1 MELSGAGNR
10 HLLIR
15 LKSEERK
22 MDMKIDTKFTVESL
36 AKNYEKGRCPRC
48 GKMNMR
54 EEQLL
59 NSLSRYC
66 DVYICSDCGN
76 EEAMIDWT
84 GDTVL
89 PFEKW
94 AVVQSVLAEMNT
106 VQGRKKF
113 IDSFESGMY
122 AGRNVEDEEVI
133 LMNENHVGME
143 IWTKHKE
150 KPNWWEIVSYDKDGS
165 QESVTYK
172 SDREG
177 SVD

>member
-1 MELSGAGNR
+1 
-10 HLLIR
+10 
-15 LKSEERK
+15 
-22 MDMKIDTKFTVESL
+22 
-36 AKNYEKGRCPRC
+36 
-48 GKMNMR
+48 
-54 EEQLL
+54 
-59 NSLSRYC
+59 
-66 DVYICSDCGN
+66 
-76 EEAMIDWT
+76 MIDWT

-94 AVVQSVLAEMNT
+94 AVVQSVLAEMDT
-106 VQGRKKF
+106 AKGRKKF

-150 KPNWWEIVSYDKDGS
+150 KPNWWEIVSYDEDGS

-177 SVD
+177 SID

>member
-1 MELSGAGNR
+1 MELGGAGNR

-106 VQGRKKF
+106 
-113 IDSFESGMY
+113 
-122 AGRNVEDEEVI
+122 A
-133 LMNENHVGME
+133 
-143 IWTKHKE
+143 
-150 KPNWWEIVSYDKDGS
+150 
-165 QESVTYK
+165 
-172 SDREG
+172 
-177 SVD
+177 